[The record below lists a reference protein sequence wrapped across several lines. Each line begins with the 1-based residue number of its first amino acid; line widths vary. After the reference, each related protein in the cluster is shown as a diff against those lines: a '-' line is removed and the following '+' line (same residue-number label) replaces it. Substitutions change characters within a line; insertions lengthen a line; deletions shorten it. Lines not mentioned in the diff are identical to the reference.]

1 MTPAAL
7 RGAIERCGEP
17 VRIARDGEVFSF
29 FACIQPRPHTNQ
41 LGTGEPVLHSRF
53 GREDPRQFYYYGP
66 PDGVGNWSRAA
77 PSSRPQ
83 QPAISW

>member
-29 FACIQPRPHTNQ
+29 FSSPGSDGWTAVSSIITVRLT
-41 LGTGEPVLHSRF
+41 
-53 GREDPRQFYYYGP
+53 
-66 PDGVGNWSRAA
+66 GVGNWSRAA